1 MSWSYGISPLIHR
14 NTSVTEAA
22 TGRTV
27 VATERT
33 GAGAATRRT
42 EAGAAT
48 RRRSQSKWF
57 FFHHGEEF
65 KLVILLCFIF
75 FIYFFFISIIELFPI
90 LSCIPVSLRLPG
102 LFSLVP
108 ALFHCLVCP
117 SVKKLILI
125 NKCFIYNRSVPIYV
139 SIELWKLWETMSPH
153 VSLLVSWS
161 VNGLACL
168 SVGFSKFS
176 KKKTGKIHFDRS
188 NRSTYLKQNKTKT
201 FFSGSL
207 VADLVTVDR
216 SSTQHLTY
224 KYVLESKRALGM
236 T

>member
-27 VATERT
+27 VVTERT

-75 FIYFFFISIIELFPI
+75 LIYFFFFISIIELFPI
-90 LSCIPVSLRLPG
+90 LSCIAVSLRLPG

-153 VSLLVSWS
+153 VSLLVSWWGQWS
-161 VNGLACL
+161 CL
-168 SVGFSKFS
+168 SVGWFF
-176 KKKTGKIHFDRS
+176 KISPPKNREDTLRS
-188 NRSTYLKQNKTKT
+188 L
-201 FFSGSL
+201 
-207 VADLVTVDR
+207 
-216 SSTQHLTY
+216 
-224 KYVLESKRALGM
+224 
-236 T
+236 